1 VVVLAVMVG
10 PMLFFSMPLNRVRTE
25 VLGRNS
31 RVAFDQRAAEGA
43 SNDPDEVGSGPE
55 FDIAAK
61 RFDGVSHMKTLLVDL
76 KQLPPVALGILLTF
90 LPVLLIDMPLKD
102 ILEKLKEILL

>member
-1 VVVLAVMVG
+1 
-10 PMLFFSMPLNRVRTE
+10 MPLNRVRTE

-31 RVAFDQRAAEGA
+31 RVAFDLRPPENE
-43 SNDPDEVGSGPE
+43 SLDPDEVGSGVE
-55 FDIAAK
+55 FDIASK
-61 RFDGVSHMKTLLVDL
+61 RFDAVSHMKTLLVDL
-76 KQLPPVALGILLTF
+76 KQLPPVMLGILLPF